1 MLTQEIKDLAQKNA
15 DKMIEFRRDLH
26 THPELS
32 MKETRT
38 AARIAEELRKLD
50 GIEVTEGVAGGT
62 GVIGL
67 LRGGAGEGKTVLLR
81 ADIDAL
87 PIEEESGVP
96 FSSQNCGVMHACG
109 HDGHTSWL
117 LGSAMILS
125 QLRDRIK
132 GNVKFVFQPGEEGG
146 GGGRMMVRESHV
158 LENPTV
164 DAVFAAHAWP
174 EVEAGHIEV
183 AARSAFGFAGGFTI
197 KVTGKGGH
205 GSWPHEC
212 IDPIAVAN
220 QIYGGLQQIVSRRLH
235 ETSARVLSV
244 CTIHSGPQDKSN
256 IIPDCCTMTG
266 TIRSD
271 RREVMEEMKLEIKKV
286 SEGIAEAN
294 GAHADVETRSGEAV
308 INTPEAVPFCINAAS
323 KILGAEN
330 VAVDNMPH
338 LGGEDFSEYITRV
351 PGAYIFAGIATDETR
366 GKFGLHSSH
375 FILEESMIPKVAA
388 VFSQMAVDFLEKGSF

>member
-1 MLTQEIKDLAQKNA
+1 MLTNEIKSIAAQ
-15 DKMIEFRRDLH
+15 IEPQLIAFRRDLH
-26 THPELS
+26 MHPELS
-32 MKETRT
+32 MQETRT
-38 AARIAEELRKLD
+38 AARIAEELRKLP

-62 GVIGL
+62 GVVGL

-87 PIEEESGVP
+87 PIEEESGVE
-96 FSSQNCGVMHACG
+96 FRSCNENVMHACG
-109 HDGHTSWL
+109 HDGHATWL

-125 QLRDRIK
+125 QLREHLK
-132 GNVKFVFQPGEEGG
+132 GSVKFVFQPGEEGG
-146 GGGRMMVRESHV
+146 GGGRKMVQESKV

-174 EVEAGHIEV
+174 EIDAGQVHI

-197 KVTGKGGH
+197 KITGKGGH
-205 GSWPHEC
+205 GSWPHQC

-220 QIYGGLQQIVSRRLH
+220 QVYNGLQQIVSRRLN
-235 ETSARVLSV
+235 ETAARVLSV

-256 IIPDCCTMTG
+256 VIPDCCTMTG

-271 RREVMEEMKLEIKKV
+271 RRDVMEEMKKQIELVTK
-286 SEGIAEAN
+286 GIAEAN
-294 GAHADVETRSGEAV
+294 GATAEVTTRSGEAV
-308 INTPEAVPFCINAAS
+308 INSPEAIPFCVEAAS
-323 KILGAEN
+323 KVLGAEN
-330 VAVDNMPH
+330 VKIDNMPH

-366 GKFGLHSSH
+366 GKFGLHSNQ
-375 FILEESMIPKVAA
+375 FILEESMLAKVAS
-388 VFSQMAVDFLEKGSF
+388 VFSQFAVDFLEKQGF